1 MNIESVVRTISLV
14 IAPAVLITSCAILL
28 GGLLQRYE
36 ALSTRMRAMNQER
49 FELLR
54 GVPPAG
60 DSAPGATARLTEERR
75 QEIDAQLPRI
85 LGRHRMLRD
94 AIVLLYLAIL
104 VFVLSMCLIALAV
117 VTEAAVVAAL
127 TLIVFLVGTGLLLG
141 ATLFTVLEVYRSYRE
156 VAYEVE
162 RTLQFRR

>member
-1 MNIESVVRTISLV
+1 MNIETVVRTISLV

-36 ALSTRMRAMNQER
+36 DLSARMRAMNQER

-54 GVPPAG
+54 GLPSDG
-60 DSAPGATARLTEERR
+60 RSAPGAAVRLTEERL

-85 LGRHRMLRD
+85 LRRHRMLRD

-117 VTEAAVVAAL
+117 VTEAGVVAAL

-141 ATLFTVLEVYRSYRE
+141 ATLFTVLEVFRSYRE
-156 VAYEVE
+156 VAYEVD
-162 RTLQFRR
+162 RTLQLRC